1 VSGGALS
8 IASPCTGLAY
18 NRMFAD
24 LVSRHGLLDF
34 DRVMGLEPAQVI
46 KAAVPERST
55 VRVCLREQAG
65 SVALY
70 LKRHHP
76 AACGRNILK
85 VLSLL
90 WQPTAWDEFQSIV
103 AFHQAGI
110 PTMLP
115 IAAGLRRRRFLLRE
129 SFLITQELAGCRR
142 LDHYLAANT
151 KLPAGAKRCL
161 TERLA
166 LVVQRMHARGF
177 NHRDLYLCH
186 VLINASGQ
194 LFVVDLHRV
203 DQRASIP
210 ERWRVK
216 DLAALN
222 YSAPAAA
229 ASRTDRI
236 RFLRHYL
243 GVQRLA
249 AADKVFAGKILK
261 KTEKMVQHSRRH
273 AQDAC
278 RL

>member
-1 VSGGALS
+1 MSGGALP
-8 IASPCTGLAY
+8 IVSPCAGAAY
-18 NRMFAD
+18 NHIFQEV
-24 LVSRHGLLDF
+24 VSRHRLLDF

-55 VRVCLREQAG
+55 VRVLLREPAG

-76 AACGRNILK
+76 AACGRNLRRLI
-85 VLSLL
+85 SLL
-90 WQPTAWDEFQSIV
+90 WQPTAWNEFKNIV

-115 IAAGLRRRRFLLRE
+115 VAAGLRRRRLVLRE

-142 LDHYLAANT
+142 LDHF
-151 KLPAGAKRCL
+151 L
-161 TERLA
+161 TATTRVPSSLRRRLA
-166 LVVQRMHARGF
+166 EQLAQVVRRMHDRGF

-186 VLINASGQ
+186 VLINAAGK
-194 LFVVDLHRV
+194 LFIVDLHRV
-203 DQRASIP
+203 DQRSRVP

-229 ASRTDRI
+229 SRTDRLH
-236 RFLRHYL
+236 FFKHYL

-249 AADKVFAGKILK
+249 APDKALAGKILK
-261 KTEKMVQHSRRH
+261 KTEKMVQHSQRH
-273 AQDAC
+273 AQGAC
-278 RL
+278 